1 MSQTPSDDQVVLP
14 PKKSKTGLIVGIV
27 AAAIVVIVAAVL
39 IIVNVTGTKATPA
52 AGGAS
57 GAPDAVASGLGS
69 ESEPVKIGVVGASDP
84 YWTTYKEAAAAEG
97 IAIELVDF
105 AEYPLPNPAL
115 TAGEIDLNQFQHIV
129 YLAQYN
135 VASDEDLEP
144 IGSTAI
150 YPLGL
155 YSDKYKSVDE
165 IPDGETIA
173 IPDDPSNLARALLVL
188 QSNGLIS
195 LTGGGSIFSTVDEID
210 QANSRVKVT
219 TLEAA
224 LTVTSLPD
232 VAAAVIN
239 NDFLAPAGL
248 ASTDA
253 IAQDDPSDPN
263 ALPYVNIFAA
273 PAAEKDNPVFA
284 RLVEIFQNSQPVLDG
299 LVEQSGGTAVTVK
312 VPVADLEAS
321 LTKVEADTEANG

>member
-1 MSQTPSDDQVVLP
+1 MSQTTSGDNVVLP

-27 AAAIVVIVAAVL
+27 AAVIVVVVAAVL
-39 IIVNVTGTKATPA
+39 IFVNVNRPEATPA
-52 AGGAS
+52 AGGGEE
-57 GAPDAVASGLGS
+57 GAIESGLGS
-69 ESEPVKIGVVGASDP
+69 TSEPVKIGVVGASDP
-84 YWTTYKEAAAAEG
+84 YWTVYKEAAAAEG
-97 IAIELVDF
+97 ISIELVDF
-105 AEYPLPNPAL
+105 ADYPLPNPAL
-115 TAGEIDLNQFQHIV
+115 TEGEIDLNQFQHIV

-135 VASDEDLEP
+135 VASDEDLVP
-144 IGSTAI
+144 VGSTAF

-155 YSDKYKSVDE
+155 YSDKYESVED
-165 IPDGETIA
+165 IPDGDTIA

-263 ALPYVNIFAA
+263 ALPYVNVFASR
-273 PAAEKDNPVFA
+273 AEDKDNEVFA
-284 RLVEIFQNSQPVLDG
+284 KLVEIFQNTQTVTDG
-299 LVEQSGGTAVTVK
+299 LIEQSGGTAVIVK
-312 VPVADLEAS
+312 TPVSELEES
-321 LTKVEADTEANG
+321 LTTVEADTKANG

>member
-1 MSQTPSDDQVVLP
+1 MSQTTPDGNVVLP
-14 PKKSKTGLIVGIV
+14 PKKSKTGLIVGII
-27 AAAIVVIVAAVL
+27 AAAIVVIVAAVF
-39 IIVNVTGTKATPA
+39 IFVNVSRPGATPA
-52 AGGAS
+52 AGADGE
-57 GAPDAVASGLGS
+57 PTGLGS
-69 ESEPVKIGVVGASDP
+69 TGQPVTIGVVGASDP
-84 YWTTYKEAAAAEG
+84 YWTVYKEAAAAEG
-97 IAIELVDF
+97 ISIELVDF
-105 AEYPLPNPAL
+105 ADYPLPNPAL
-115 TAGEIDLNQFQHIV
+115 TEGEIDLNQFQHIV

-135 VASDEDLEP
+135 VASDEDLVP
-144 IGSTAI
+144 VGSTAI

-155 YSDKYKSVDE
+155 YSDKYESVDD
-165 IPDGETIA
+165 IPDGSTVA

-188 QSNGLIS
+188 QSNGLIT

-210 QANSRVKVT
+210 TANSRVSVT

-263 ALPYVNIFAA
+263 ALPYVNIFASR
-273 PAAEKDNPVFA
+273 AEDKDNEVFA
-284 RLVEIFQNSQPVLDG
+284 KLVEIFQNTQTVTDG
-299 LVEQSGGTAVTVK
+299 LIEQSGGTAVAVTT
-312 VPVADLEAS
+312 PVSELEES
-321 LTKVEADTEANG
+321 LTTVEADTKANG

>member
-1 MSQTPSDDQVVLP
+1 MSQTTSGDNVVLP
-14 PKKSKTGLIVGIV
+14 PKKSKTGLIVGII
-27 AAAIVVIVAAVL
+27 AAVIVVVVAAVL
-39 IIVNVTGTKATPA
+39 IFVNVNRPEATPA
-52 AGGAS
+52 AGGGEE
-57 GAPDAVASGLGS
+57 GAIESGLGS
-69 ESEPVKIGVVGASDP
+69 TSEPVKIGVVGASDP
-84 YWTTYKEAAAAEG
+84 YWTVYKEAAAAEG
-97 IAIELVDF
+97 ISIELVDF
-105 AEYPLPNPAL
+105 ADYPLPNPAL
-115 TAGEIDLNQFQHIV
+115 TEGEIDLNQFQHIV

-135 VASDEDLEP
+135 VASDEDLVP
-144 IGSTAI
+144 VGSTAI

-155 YSDKYKSVDE
+155 YSDKYESVED
-165 IPDGETIA
+165 IPDGDTIA

-263 ALPYVNIFAA
+263 ALPYVNIFASR
-273 PAAEKDNPVFA
+273 AEDKDNEVFA
-284 RLVEIFQNSQPVLDG
+284 RLVEIFQNTQTVTDG
-299 LVEQSGGTAVTVK
+299 LVEQSGGTAVVVK
-312 VPVADLEAS
+312 TPVDELEAS
-321 LTKVEADTEANG
+321 LTKVEADTAANG

>member
-14 PKKSKTGLIVGIV
+14 PKKSKTGLIVSIV
-27 AAAIVVIVAAVL
+27 AAVIVVIVAAVL
-39 IIVNVTGTKATPA
+39 IIVNVAGAKTTPA

-57 GAPDAVASGLGS
+57 GSPDAVASGLGS
-69 ESEPVKIGVVGASDP
+69 ESDPVKIGVVGASDP
-84 YWTTYKEAAAAEG
+84 YWTTYKDAAAAEG
-97 IAIELVDF
+97 ISIELVDF

-115 TAGEIDLNQFQHIV
+115 TEGEIDLNQFQHIV

-155 YSDKYKSVDE
+155 YSDKYKSVEE

-273 PAAEKDNPVFA
+273 PAADKDNPVFA
-284 RLVEIFQNSQPVLDG
+284 KLVEIFQNSQPVLDG

-321 LTKVEADTEANG
+321 LTKVEADTKANG

>member
-1 MSQTPSDDQVVLP
+1 MSQTTSGDNVVLP

-27 AAAIVVIVAAVL
+27 AAVIVVVVAAVL
-39 IIVNVTGTKATPA
+39 IFVNVNRPEATPA
-52 AGGAS
+52 AGGGEE
-57 GAPDAVASGLGS
+57 GAIESGLGS
-69 ESEPVKIGVVGASDP
+69 TSEPVKIGVVGASDP
-84 YWTTYKEAAAAEG
+84 YWTVYKEAAAAEG
-97 IAIELVDF
+97 ISIELVDF
-105 AEYPLPNPAL
+105 ADYPLPNPAL
-115 TAGEIDLNQFQHIV
+115 TEGEIDLNQFQHIV

-135 VASDEDLEP
+135 VASDEDLVP
-144 IGSTAI
+144 VGSTAI

-155 YSDKYKSVDE
+155 YSDKYESVED
-165 IPDGETIA
+165 IPDGDTIA

-263 ALPYVNIFAA
+263 ALPYVNIFASR
-273 PAAEKDNPVFA
+273 AEDKDNEVFA
-284 RLVEIFQNSQPVLDG
+284 RLVEIFQNTQTVTDG
-299 LVEQSGGTAVTVK
+299 LVEQSGGTAVVVK
-312 VPVADLEAS
+312 TPVDELEAS
-321 LTKVEADTEANG
+321 LTKVEADTAANG